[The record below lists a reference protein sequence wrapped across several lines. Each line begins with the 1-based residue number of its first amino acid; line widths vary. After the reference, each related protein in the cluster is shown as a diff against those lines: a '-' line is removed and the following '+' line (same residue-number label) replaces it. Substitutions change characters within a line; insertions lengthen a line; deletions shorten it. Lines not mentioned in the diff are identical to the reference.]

1 MKALAV
7 VTPSLFEVI
16 DEKNK
21 HLMEIDDL
29 KIPLALVEGNAPE
42 FDPESDI
49 FKNSVLVQKKSF
61 SLNYRDL
68 GIMEMAW
75 NYLKDKEVETYY
87 PIGSDFS
94 GYVIKVGKDVTRF
107 SIGDLVIGD
116 CAFPDFKEGVNPGIP
131 SNHSSREFEVYNQ
144 LKLCKVPDYIS
155 AEDAGAL
162 SIGTQTSMSMLK
174 KGAIK
179 KGNNVLVTSITSN
192 TSFFLLNTLWGE
204 DCNVYGLSYSG
215 ENIQKVKDHFPFIK
229 EVFSVSENNIPKDIL
244 FDVVFDAFSDT
255 YLEYLIPCLNFNAR
269 YVTCGIFK
277 QSSHKMINSD
287 GVNLSALIVGLMM
300 KNISLIGNCLGSTQD
315 LVEGLQ
321 NYRENKMFIDTV
333 FTEENSISDF
343 ISRSYNLNKDK
354 FGKVVFVYENKN

>member
-7 VTPSLFEVI
+7 VSPSLFEVI

-21 HLMEIDDL
+21 HLIEIDDL
-29 KIPLALVEGNAPE
+29 KIPLALVEGNSPE
-42 FDPESDI
+42 FDPDSDI

-75 NYLKDKEVETYY
+75 NYIKDKEIETYY

-94 GYVIKVGKDVTRF
+94 GYVVKVGKDVTRL

-116 CAFPDFKEGVNPGIP
+116 CSFPDFKEGVNPGIP
-131 SNHSSREFEVYNQ
+131 SNHSSREFEVYHE

-162 SIGTQTSMSMLK
+162 SIGTQTSVSMIR

-179 KGNNVLVTSITSN
+179 KGSNVLVTSITSN
-192 TSFFLLNTLWGE
+192 TSFFLLNGLWNE

-215 ENIQKVKDHFPFIK
+215 ENIQKVRAHFPFIK
-229 EVFSVSENNIPKDIL
+229 DVFSVSKNNLPNDIL

-255 YLEYLIPCLNFNAR
+255 YIEYLMPHLNFSAR

-277 QSSHKMINSD
+277 QSSHKMINSG
-287 GVNLSALIVGLMM
+287 GVNLSALIVSLMM
-300 KNISLIGNCLGSTQD
+300 KNISLIGNCLGSTED

-321 NYRENKMFIDTV
+321 NYKENKMFIDTV
-333 FTEENSISDF
+333 FTEENNISDF
-343 ISRSYNLNKDK
+343 ILRSYNLNKDK